1 MIRKSCQNSVSLH
14 FGTPESFQLRI
25 VITQTG
31 QGDMADK
38 KTFDSPW
45 KEILGVYFREFMLFF
60 FPKIEKE
67 IDWEKG
73 CVPLDKELYQITRE
87 SDTGNRIADRLM
99 RVWKKNGDDAWV
111 MTHAEIQGKK
121 EEGFSRRVFV
131 YNYRGQDLYGRPV
144 VSLAVLTDR
153 NPEWKVSAYKQ
164 ELWGCRTAFSFPCVK
179 LLDYKKRW
187 KQLESSQ
194 NPFAVAV
201 MAHLKTLETRKD
213 SQNRLQYKLAL
224 SKNLYRHGWTK
235 DDIIRLYRFID
246 WIMVLPGDMETVY
259 HEELMAYEREV
270 NMQYITTAERIGM
283 EKGME
288 KGMEIGVEKGF
299 LLGSIQT
306 TLKIRFGADG
316 LGIYPKIKRIQE
328 YDRLKKI
335 LATAES
341 AKSPEDV
348 LNAVKEKK
356 KRKTSAA

>member
-1 MIRKSCQNSVSLH
+1 MTDR
-14 FGTPESFQLRI
+14 
-25 VITQTG
+25 
-31 QGDMADK
+31 

-45 KEILGVYFREFMLFF
+45 KEILGAYFREFMLFF

-73 CVPLDKELYQITRE
+73 YVPLDKELHQITRE

-99 RVWKKNGDDAWV
+99 RVWKKNGDETWV
-111 MTHAEIQGKK
+111 MAHTEIQGGK
-121 EEGFSRRVFV
+121 EENFPHRVFV

-144 VSLAVLTDR
+144 VSLAVLTDE
-153 NPEWKVSAYKQ
+153 NPKWKVSRYAQ
-164 ELWGCRTAFSFPCVK
+164 DLWGCSTKFSFPCVK
-179 LLDYKKRW
+179 LLDYRKKR
-187 KQLESSQ
+187 KQLEVSQ

-213 SQNRLQYKLAL
+213 KQSRLNYKLAL

-246 WIMVLPGDMETVY
+246 WIMVLPAEMENIY
-259 HEELMAYEREV
+259 HEKLMEYEREV

-288 KGMEIGVEKGF
+288 KGI
-299 LLGSIQT
+299 LLGSLQT
-306 TLKIRFGADG
+306 VLEMKFGDRW
-316 LGIYPKIKRIQE
+316 LEIYPKIKRIKKK
-328 YDRLKKI
+328 DRLEKI
-335 LATAES
+335 LQTAKS
-341 AKSPEDV
+341 AKSAEEV

-356 KRKTSAA
+356 KKESVSE